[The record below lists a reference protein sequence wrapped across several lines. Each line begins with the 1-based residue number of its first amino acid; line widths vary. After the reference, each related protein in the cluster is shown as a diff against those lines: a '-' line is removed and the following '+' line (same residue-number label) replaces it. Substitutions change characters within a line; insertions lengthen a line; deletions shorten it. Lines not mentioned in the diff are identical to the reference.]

1 MKRESLKKGIYL
13 LPNFFTTANLFCG
26 FFSMIRTLNGDYLVA
41 AWILFLAGLFD
52 FLDGRVARL
61 TKTSSRFGLEY
72 DSLSDITSFGIAPAL
87 LMYKWSLF
95 NFGRLGWAV
104 AFLFFACGALRLAR
118 FNVQSASVEKKDFQ
132 GLPIPTAAACPT
144 SYVILHHHYYGGG
157 TTESYFVLV
166 LTLVVAL
173 LMVSRIPYRSLK
185 MIDQNPRV
193 HFILLVLLVGIVGL
207 LAAAPQIMLFVAAM
221 GYMLLGIAEQILK
234 SPQKIYG
241 FAELLKRTFYE
252 VPRDKRRVKK
262 MIREQALL
270 KVVGMKREEE
280 GKGKS

>member
-13 LPNFFTTANLFCG
+13 LPNIFTTANLFCG

-41 AWILFLAGLFD
+41 AWMIFLAGLFD

-87 LMYKWSLF
+87 LMYTWSLF

-118 FNVQSASVEKKDFQ
+118 FNVQSSSVEKKDFQ
-132 GLPIPTAAACPT
+132 GLPIPTAAACPA
-144 SYVILHHHYYGGG
+144 SYVILHQHFYGGG
-157 TTESYFVLV
+157 TTASYFVLV
-166 LTLVVAL
+166 LTFAVAV

-262 MIREQALL
+262 MIKEQAML
-270 KVVGMKREEE
+270 KVVGMKREED
-280 GKGKS
+280 KK